1 MKSVLRYS
9 LALAAAS
16 LAAAGAHAAPSP
28 ESLATKTFLARQKA
42 AQNAYRG
49 ALKAAEQ
56 QLGIELKAVE
66 TGLKTSPN
74 LFAAGNATFAALRDF
89 QGAVQTAGVDA
100 IQEQADAAKDALASI
115 GGALDG
121 HYPEAFYLSDGGPAA
136 AFQES
141 LTSDLAKAHARARK
155 RVGRI
160 RGLFERQ
167 DFGFSFRIRA
177 PRPIEQRAWN
187 EGFVLG
193 TQPFP
198 ATIDLLVAWGSAGTD
213 DDSQVRAAGAA
224 FEGPVDVAIDNGND
238 ASLAPDLVVFDERF
252 TTDFS
257 GNGFAEGSWL
267 VTTGAAA
274 SSELA
279 IGIP

>member
-1 MKSVLRYS
+1 MCS
-9 LALAAAS
+9 LALAVAS
-16 LAAAGAHAAPSP
+16 LASFGAHAAPSP
-28 ESLATKTFLARQKA
+28 ESIATKTFLARQKA

-115 GGALDG
+115 GGGPLEG
-121 HYPEAFYLSDGGPAA
+121 HFPEVFYLSDGGSAA
-136 AFQES
+136 QFQES
-141 LTSDLAKAHARARK
+141 LTSDLAKAHVRVRK

-160 RGLFERQ
+160 RGLFGQE

-177 PRPIEQRAWN
+177 PRPIEQLTWN
-187 EGFVLG
+187 EGFVSG
-193 TQPFP
+193 TQSFP
-198 ATIDLLVAWGSAGTD
+198 PTIDLIVAWGSAGTD
-213 DDSQVRAAGAA
+213 DDSQIRAAGAA
-224 FEGPVDVAIDNGND
+224 FEGPVDVAIDNGID
-238 ASLAPDLVVFDERF
+238 GFLAPDLVVFDERF
-252 TTDFS
+252 TTEFD

-267 VTTGAAA
+267 VTTGTAG

>member
-1 MKSVLRYS
+1 MRFALFT
-9 LALAAAS
+9 LAAAS
-16 LAAAGAHAAPSP
+16 LVAFAAHAAPSP

-66 TGLKTSPN
+66 TGLKTNPN
-74 LFAAGNATFAALRDF
+74 LFAAGDATFAALRDF

-100 IQEQADAAKDALASI
+100 IHEQSDAARDALAAI
-115 GGALDG
+115 GGGPLEG
-121 HYPEAFYLSDGGPAA
+121 HFPEVFYLSDGGPAA
-136 AFQES
+136 LFQES
-141 LTSDLAKAHARARK
+141 VASDLAKAHARVRK

-160 RGLFERQ
+160 RALYEQ
-167 DFGFSFRIRA
+167 ADFGFSFRIRA
-177 PRPIEQRAWN
+177 PRPMEQVAWN
-187 EGFVLG
+187 EGFTLG
-193 TQPFP
+193 TPSFP
-198 ATIDLLVAWGSAGTD
+198 PTIDLVVAWGSAGTD

-224 FEGPVDVAIDNGND
+224 FEGPIDVTIDDGID
-238 ASLAPDLVVFDERF
+238 LSVAADLVVFAERF
-252 TTDFS
+252 STNFD
-257 GNGFAEGSWL
+257 GDGFGEGGWRIS
-267 VTTGAAA
+267 VGG